1 MMLVPTLRGD
11 EVTEEV
17 AINKHL
23 HGKQAVHKLL
33 TVLEEEK
40 AQNILRTV
48 NFCDSGAVCSEAKE
62 VC

>member
-33 TVLEEEK
+33 TVLEEK

>member
-33 TVLEEEK
+33 TVFRRRKSSEYS
-40 AQNILRTV
+40 Q
-48 NFCDSGAVCSEAKE
+48 DS
-62 VC
+62 